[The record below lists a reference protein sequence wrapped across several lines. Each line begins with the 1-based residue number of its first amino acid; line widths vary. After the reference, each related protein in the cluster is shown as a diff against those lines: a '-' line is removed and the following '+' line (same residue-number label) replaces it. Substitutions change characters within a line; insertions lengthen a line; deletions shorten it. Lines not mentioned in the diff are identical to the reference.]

1 MNVLVTLALIGLAA
15 YWGWLLVPK
24 FKSLVTKIKQKFN
37 KTPEAK
43 ETTETK
49 ENN

>member
-1 MNVLVTLALIGLAA
+1 MNTLVTLALIGLAA

-24 FKSLVTKIKQKFN
+24 FKSLVTKIKQKLN
-37 KTPEAK
+37 KTPETK
-43 ETTETK
+43 EPTETN